1 MSSLRR
7 ELLTRLSEDGV
18 LPLMPAWGSCLGGRG
33 ALSGIGR
40 GFRLGGCR
48 ALSCIGRE
56 QPEDGG
62 GQE

>member
-40 GFRLGGCR
+40 GFRLGGRR
-48 ALSCIGRE
+48 ALSGIGRE